1 MIDNKSLRVLIAD
14 DEDSTAVVI
23 QRLLTNMGHEIIGR
37 AANGREAVE
46 LTRSLKPEIIL
57 MDIGM
62 PEMDGL
68 EATGIIQRDCP
79 TPVVLL
85 TAYDD
90 QKMVLRASHTGAG
103 AYLLKPPSANE
114 IERTMII
121 ALSRFEDLMEL
132 KRLNTELKAALEKV
146 KQLMPWKD
154 ILKHILKYI
163 FPTASARNASRSCT
177 PNLNL
182 LKRNAAV
189 NSCFVLQTKFKSRE
203 FSNGNVTTNPFVLM
217 KTKDFISGGTVW
229 LFCPI

>member
-146 KQLMPWKD
+146 KQLSGLLPICANCKKIRNDQGYWDAVEGYLEAHSEVHFSHSICPECIEK
-154 ILKHILKYI
+154 LYPEFK
-163 FPTASARNASRSCT
+163 PTKK
-177 PNLNL
+177 
-182 LKRNAAV
+182 KRG
-189 NSCFVLQTKFKSRE
+189 R
-203 FSNGNVTTNPFVLM
+203 
-217 KTKDFISGGTVW
+217 
-229 LFCPI
+229 